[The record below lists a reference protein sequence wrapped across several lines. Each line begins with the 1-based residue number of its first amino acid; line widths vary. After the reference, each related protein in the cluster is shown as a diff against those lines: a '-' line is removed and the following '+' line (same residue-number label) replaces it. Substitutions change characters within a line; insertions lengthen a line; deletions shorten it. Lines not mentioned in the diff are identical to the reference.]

1 MSSRIFPKAGG
12 VWTPAF
18 ARVTRKSMLQ
28 KIRTQSI
35 GVFDS
40 GFGGLSILR
49 GIVRELPEYDF
60 VYLGDT
66 ARVPY
71 GTRSPDTVFE
81 FTRQAVEFLF
91 EKNCGLV
98 ILACN
103 TASSDAL
110 RRIQREY
117 LPKHFPDRNVLGVLI
132 PAVEEAVAKTRNKKV
147 GVLATSGTVASEAF
161 IREFSKL
168 DPEIQAFQNACPLLV
183 PLVEA
188 GEENS
193 PATEYFLKKYLKLLL
208 AKKIDTLIL
217 GCTHYGLLEPTIRN
231 IVGKKVH
238 ILSESRII
246 GRKLR
251 DYLERHPEREQ
262 TLRKGGVRV
271 FYSTDITENFSIL
284 GKRFFGKAI
293 QVEKVELQNKEWRM
307 KNEE

>member
-1 MSSRIFPKAGG
+1 
-12 VWTPAF
+12 
-18 ARVTRKSMLQ
+18 MLQ

-132 PAVEEAVAKTRNKKV
+132 PAAEEAVAKTRNKKV